1 MGKMNTLE
9 GEIHSPDG
17 IRFRLTLTAIVL
29 LIYFGCFYALLMRV
43 PAAAS
48 TEGAMFGSMAIV
60 VCCMIGSIATT
71 AIFVFARR
79 GE

>member
-1 MGKMNTLE
+1 MPKINTLE
-9 GEIHSPDG
+9 VTVRSPDG

-29 LIYFGCFYALLMRV
+29 IIYFGCFYALLMKA

-48 TEGAMFGSMAIV
+48 TESGLFGSIAIV